1 MGVALSGSLGH
12 KIRRRECGGKRKT
25 CTNGTQTGL
34 VWGCVRSEEYLYYA
48 RMQAGG
54 TNRAGNHGLERR
66 HEHGHERGHERG
78 RARRVN
84 EHGDGRG
91 HGLEQQQG

>member
-1 MGVALSGSLGH
+1 M
-12 KIRRRECGGKRKT
+12 
-25 CTNGTQTGL
+25 
-34 VWGCVRSEEYLYYA
+34 RSEEYLYYA

-91 HGLEQQQG
+91 HGFASTVMDVSSEGPKRSRANLAESLTKGK